1 MGGIG
6 IGGLAKPLDGIAPIV
21 YLMFT
26 YDLEGR
32 IALFGVAFFEIIHK
46 LHL

>member
-6 IGGLAKPLDGIAPIV
+6 IGGLTKPLDGIAPIV